1 MLYQTLYYP
10 DNPTFEYQKR
20 GKIWLKRKKGSQEKW
35 YPVPPNSNSVLDG
48 YFSSKKRFGYQYS
61 ALAKT
66 GAIVLVL
73 VGSYFIVKKW
83 NLRK

>member
-1 MLYQTLYYP
+1 MIYQTLYYP

-20 GKIWLKRKKGSQEKW
+20 RNGWVRRKKGTKEDW
-35 YPVPPNSNSVLDG
+35 YAVAPTSNSVLDT
-48 YFSSKKRFGYQYS
+48 YFAKARFGYQYS

-66 GAIVLVL
+66 GAIALLL
-73 VGSYFIVKKW
+73 VGSYFIVKQW